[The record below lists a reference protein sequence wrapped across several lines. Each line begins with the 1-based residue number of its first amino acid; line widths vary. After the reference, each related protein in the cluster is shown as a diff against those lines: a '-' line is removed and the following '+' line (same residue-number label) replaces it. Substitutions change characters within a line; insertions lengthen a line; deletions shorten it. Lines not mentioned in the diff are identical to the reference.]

1 MSIYDDKNIKPMLLE
16 EQPDPFD
23 NENYIF
29 EIKFDGVRALIF
41 AEPDKVL
48 IKSRRDNILN
58 NSYPELTQI
67 KSIVKNKV
75 IFDGEI
81 VYLDNGIPSFEKLQK
96 RFRVKSPE
104 KIKEFEQD
112 FPVKFICFD
121 ILYEDKDITGLTL
134 IERKKILSKYPDN
147 EYFEKIKYIEGKG
160 KSLFKIVKKVKL
172 EGIIAK
178 DKKSTYSI
186 NERTS
191 KWIKI
196 KNLKDND
203 YFIGGYD
210 NNENAMC
217 VLLVGKKINNNLKY
231 IAKVTLGKKREE
243 YKKVKNCKKINKS
256 PFINF
261 NEKDF
266 IYINPEL
273 ECTVLFTEKT
283 TSGALRHASFKSL
296 KF

>member
-1 MSIYDDKNIKPMLLE
+1 MSIYDDKDLKPMLLE
-16 EQPDPFD
+16 EQPRPFD
-23 NENYIF
+23 DKNYIF
-29 EIKFDGVRALIF
+29 EMKFDGVRALLF
-41 AEPDKVL
+41 VEPENIL
-48 IKSRRDNILN
+48 IKSRKGNILN
-58 NSYPELTQI
+58 SSYPELFNI
-67 KSIVKNKV
+67 KNIVNNKV

-96 RFRVKSPE
+96 RFRVRSSE
-104 KIKEFEQD
+104 KIKELEKT

-121 ILYEDKDITGLTL
+121 ILYEDKDLTNLTL
-134 IERKKILSKYPDN
+134 MERKKVLSKYPDN
-147 EYFEKIKYIEGKG
+147 EYFEKTKYIENNGKL
-160 KSLFKIVKKVKL
+160 LFKIIKKQGL

-178 DKKSTYSI
+178 EKNSTYSV
-186 NERTS
+186 NERNE

-196 KNLKDND
+196 KNLKDDD

-210 NNENAMC
+210 NNKNPMC
-217 VLLVGKKINNNLKY
+217 VLLVGKKTNDKLKFV
-231 IAKVTLGKKREE
+231 AKVTLGKKKSD
-243 YKKVKNCKKINKS
+243 YKLVKKCKIIKKS

-266 IYINPEL
+266 IYIEPKL

-283 TSGALRHASFKSL
+283 SNGALRHASFKSL